1 MKSFAAVKKQSSI
14 MRSFI
19 LDPIVGSDVNILV
32 VVAFVAEAKLWHHS
46 VAHPIFLCQVSKA
59 VLSQF
64 PLFDCKLHHI
74 GFHVAHYA
82 STWRTARLQTSQTQ
96 ALPCHSA

>member
-46 VAHPIFLCQVSKA
+46 VAHPNLPLSGLKSCPQPVST
-59 VLSQF
+59 
-64 PLFDCKLHHI
+64 I
-74 GFHVAHYA
+74 
-82 STWRTARLQTSQTQ
+82 
-96 ALPCHSA
+96 